1 RAILNSLRESPMAR
15 KQSPTLTEA
24 ELPIMEILWQKGSAV
39 VTDVVGALSNSV
51 VAYNTVLTTLR
62 ILERKGYVRHTKEGR
77 AFVYHPVVERG
88 EASRKAVRNL
98 VKRFFQDSPELL
110 ILNVLEDEQLD
121 ESELSRLK
129 RLISGEGGGAQRTG
143 LNWRMWRRPW
153 RYRAHSTAS

>member
-1 RAILNSLRESPMAR
+1 MAR
-15 KQSPTLTEA
+15 KQSITLTEA
-24 ELPIMEILWQKGSAV
+24 ELPIMEIIWTKGSAA
-39 VTDVVGALSNSV
+39 VTDVVEGMTDSQ

-98 VKRFFQDSPELL
+98 LKRFFQDSPELL

-121 ESELSRLK
+121 ESELNRLK
-129 RLISGEGGGAQRTG
+129 RLISGETSSEAGGAQ
-143 LNWRMWRRPW
+143 
-153 RYRAHSTAS
+153 

>member
-1 RAILNSLRESPMAR
+1 MAR

-24 ELPIMEILWQKGSAV
+24 ELPIMEILWLKGSAV

-98 VKRFFQDSPELL
+98 MKRFFQDSPELL

-121 ESELSRLK
+121 ESELVRLK
-129 RLISGEGGGAQRTG
+129 RMIAGEGGGAQ
-143 LNWRMWRRPW
+143 
-153 RYRAHSTAS
+153 

>member
-1 RAILNSLRESPMAR
+1 MAR

-24 ELPIMEILWQKGSAV
+24 ELPIMDILWLKGSAA
-39 VTDVVGALSNSV
+39 VTDVVAGLANSA

-98 VKRFFQDSPELL
+98 LKRFFQDSPELL
-110 ILNVLEDEQLD
+110 ILNVLEDEQMD
-121 ESELSRLK
+121 EIELIRLK
-129 RLISGEGGGAQRTG
+129 RMISGEGGGAQ
-143 LNWRMWRRPW
+143 
-153 RYRAHSTAS
+153 

>member
-1 RAILNSLRESPMAR
+1 MAR

-24 ELPIMEILWQKGSAV
+24 ELPIMEILWLKGSAV

-98 VKRFFQDSPELL
+98 LKRFFQDSPELL

-121 ESELSRLK
+121 ESELKRLK
-129 RLISGEGGGAQRTG
+129 RLISGETSSEAGGAQ
-143 LNWRMWRRPW
+143 
-153 RYRAHSTAS
+153 

>member
-1 RAILNSLRESPMAR
+1 MAR

-121 ESELSRLK
+121 ETELARLK
-129 RLISGEGGGAQRTG
+129 RLIAGEHSGEGGGK
-143 LNWRMWRRPW
+143 
-153 RYRAHSTAS
+153 

>member
-1 RAILNSLRESPMAR
+1 MAR

-24 ELPIMEILWQKGSAV
+24 ELPIMDVLWEKGSAA
-39 VTDVVGALSNSV
+39 VTDVVACLSGSL

-98 VKRFFQDSPELL
+98 QKRFFQDSPELL
-110 ILNVLEDEQLD
+110 ILNVLEDEGLD
-121 ESELSRLK
+121 ETELNRLK
-129 RLISGEGGGAQRTG
+129 RLIAGEGGGAQ
-143 LNWRMWRRPW
+143 
-153 RYRAHSTAS
+153 

>member
-1 RAILNSLRESPMAR
+1 MAR
-15 KQSPTLTEA
+15 KQSPTLTDA
-24 ELPIMEILWQKGSAV
+24 ELPIMDILWQKGSGV
-39 VTDVVGALSNSV
+39 VTDVVAALSNSA

-110 ILNVLEDEQLD
+110 ILNVLEDEHLD
-121 ESELSRLK
+121 ESELGRLK
-129 RLISGEGGGAQRTG
+129 RLISGEVEGAQ
-143 LNWRMWRRPW
+143 
-153 RYRAHSTAS
+153 

>member
-1 RAILNSLRESPMAR
+1 MAR
-15 KQSPTLTEA
+15 KQSATLTEA
-24 ELPIMEILWQKGSAV
+24 ELPIMEILWNKGSAV
-39 VTDVVGALSNSV
+39 VTDVVAGMSNSA

-98 VKRFFQDSPELL
+98 MKRFFQDSPELL

-121 ESELSRLK
+121 EQELDRLK
-129 RLISGEGGGAQRTG
+129 KLVSGEGGSAQ
-143 LNWRMWRRPW
+143 
-153 RYRAHSTAS
+153 

>member
-1 RAILNSLRESPMAR
+1 MAR

-24 ELPIMEILWQKGSAV
+24 ELPIMEILWLKGSAV
-39 VTDVVGALSNSV
+39 VTDVVGELSNSV

-98 VKRFFQDSPELL
+98 LKRFFQDSPELL

-121 ESELSRLK
+121 ESELNRLK
-129 RLISGEGGGAQRTG
+129 RLISGETSSEAGGAQ
-143 LNWRMWRRPW
+143 
-153 RYRAHSTAS
+153 

>member
-1 RAILNSLRESPMAR
+1 MAR
-15 KQSPTLTEA
+15 KQSITLTEA
-24 ELPIMEILWQKGSAV
+24 ELPIMEIIWTKGSAA
-39 VTDVVGALSNSV
+39 VTDVVEGLPDSP

-98 VKRFFQDSPELL
+98 MKRFFQDSPELL

-121 ESELSRLK
+121 RQELDRLK
-129 RLISGEGGGAQRTG
+129 KLISGE
-143 LNWRMWRRPW
+143 
-153 RYRAHSTAS
+153 

>member
-1 RAILNSLRESPMAR
+1 MAR

-110 ILNVLEDEQLD
+110 ILNLLEDEQLD
-121 ESELSRLK
+121 ESELAKLK
-129 RLISGEGGGAQRTG
+129 RLIAGEGGGAQ
-143 LNWRMWRRPW
+143 
-153 RYRAHSTAS
+153 

>member
-1 RAILNSLRESPMAR
+1 MAR
-15 KQSPTLTEA
+15 KQSATLTEA
-24 ELPIMEILWQKGSAV
+24 ELPIMDILWEKGSAV
-39 VTDVVGALSNSV
+39 VTDVVAGLSNSA

-98 VKRFFQDSPELL
+98 MKRFFQDSPELL

-121 ESELSRLK
+121 ESELASLK
-129 RLISGEGGGAQRTG
+129 RMIAGEGGGAQ
-143 LNWRMWRRPW
+143 
-153 RYRAHSTAS
+153 

>member
-1 RAILNSLRESPMAR
+1 MAR
-15 KQSPTLTEA
+15 KQSSTLTEA
-24 ELPIMEILWQKGSAV
+24 ELPIMDVLWQKGSAV
-39 VTDVVGALSNSV
+39 VTDVVAGLANSA

-110 ILNVLEDEQLD
+110 ILNVLEDEQLA
-121 ESELSRLK
+121 ESELDRLK
-129 RLISGEGGGAQRTG
+129 RLISGDVMGEGGGK
-143 LNWRMWRRPW
+143 
-153 RYRAHSTAS
+153 